1 MRKLYRDKQFKAN
14 AEINV
19 FVLEMPLQQKSFSL
33 TKIVHQRQENFKI
46 LDPFLL

>member
-19 FVLEMPLQQKSFSL
+19 FVLEMPLQKSFSL